1 MFPKGGMGGLMKQAQ
16 QLQQK
21 MADAQEELVNIEVEG
36 SAGGGMVNVRANGKL
51 QILGINIDP
60 EVLRDEKEMI
70 EDLVLAAVNQA
81 LTKAQD
87 AAQEHMGKV
96 TGGMLPP
103 GMKIPGF

>member
-1 MFPKGGMGGLMKQAQ
+1 
-16 QLQQK
+16 
-21 MADAQEELVNIEVEG
+21 
-36 SAGGGMVNVRANGKL
+36 
-51 QILGINIDP
+51 
-60 EVLRDEKEMI
+60 MI